1 MNKKGIKI
9 LMEENVT
16 LTPYDEMLQTRDVQI
31 LKSIIPFVDFNA
43 QRQIAMLIQCME
55 FRQIKTIFSKKE
67 NTLSICSIPD
77 GTDKRS
83 ALLAA
88 VRKYCSPREQETIDT
103 IITLCYRK
111 EGLSVISFYPCYQ
124 IKFTI

>member
-43 QRQIAMLIQCME
+43 QRQIAME

-88 VRKYCSPREQETIDT
+88 VRKYCSPKEQETIDT
-103 IITLCYRK
+103 VMNLLCIMDFNL
-111 EGLSVISFYPCYQ
+111 EQS
-124 IKFTI
+124 

>member
-88 VRKYCSPREQETIDT
+88 VRKYCSPKEQETIDT
-103 IITLCYRK
+103 ILNLLCIMDFNL
-111 EGLSVISFYPCYQ
+111 EQS
-124 IKFTI
+124 